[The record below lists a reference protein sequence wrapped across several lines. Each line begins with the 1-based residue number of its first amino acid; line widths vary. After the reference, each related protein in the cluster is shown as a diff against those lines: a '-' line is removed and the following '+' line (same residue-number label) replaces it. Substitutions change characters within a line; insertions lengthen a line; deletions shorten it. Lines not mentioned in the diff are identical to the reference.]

1 MQNIKFFIRFYFA
14 SGMVHPVQCQK
25 DFPYFLFGGGLPL
38 GSDFIQMGNQGKKK
52 ANSSFVLPT
61 IKTLR
66 LFKVFPI
73 ALQLG
78 KACLRVHK
86 SLQSR
91 KPSSCVR
98 MCRPEVGTW
107 QITIAQV
114 TCVSKL
120 SHLPALICARGK
132 SPVWPV
138 GTVQDYQQLSFLPQH
153 VSLQLE

>member
-1 MQNIKFFIRFYFA
+1 
-14 SGMVHPVQCQK
+14 MVHPVQCQK
-25 DFPYFLFGGGLPL
+25 NFPYFLFGGALSL
-38 GSDFIQMGNQGKKK
+38 GSDFRRTNGQLGEKK

-78 KACLRVHK
+78 KACFRAHI
-86 SLQSR
+86 SLKSR

-107 QITIAQV
+107 QTTIAQV

-120 SHLPALICARGK
+120 SHLPALICARVK
-132 SPVWPV
+132 SPMWPV